1 MEPLFTNSCLLTKEV
16 YKEAYLAITR
26 TRRILVVILSAIILV
41 SSIFEIYWTDD
52 VLFYFFAGFFVLF
65 AVYYFVFFPR
75 RAVNITY
82 QRNQEV
88 YHEETSSTV
97 KFYEDRIETKS
108 SPSNAEATL
117 RYDQIVRIKATRQ
130 LYIFTIRQKMLI
142 ILDKGK
148 FENINLIEFEH
159 FMKEIAVK
167 AKVML

>member
-75 RAVNITY
+75 RASY
-82 QRNQEV
+82 HLQRNQEV
-88 YHEETSSTV
+88 YHEETSSTF
-97 KFYEDRIETKS
+97 KFYDGSHRER
-108 SPSNAEATL
+108 N
-117 RYDQIVRIKATRQ
+117 QVHQ
-130 LYIFTIRQKMLI
+130 MQKQRFDTSDLP
-142 ILDKGK
+142 DKGYATVYIIYHQA
-148 FENINLIEFEH
+148 EDAYH
-159 FMKEIAVK
+159 S
-167 AKVML
+167 